1 MLFDLWTE
9 LSGFL
14 GHLQWGG
21 TWLARVQVSLCAG
34 CLRPC
39 CWSWPGKPGKRC
51 LLRVPRSSLT
61 GGCRLSHNRPRTA
74 RVLSQEWGQRG
85 WVWDSHSA
93 SDMHTQSRYQF
104 LWPSWKQQQAGRK
117 EYVFLGESGWRA
129 SVMESQFCPAL
140 RVGPP
145 WLLPLTAF
153 PTSAHFS
160 SLDDWVGEGS
170 CPLKVPQVSW
180 W

>member
-9 LSGFL
+9 LSGVL

-34 CLRPC
+34 CLGPC
-39 CWSWPGKPGKRC
+39 CWSCLGKPGKRC

-61 GGCRLSHNRPRTA
+61 GAAVSPTTDHGQPGCFPRSGGSEDGSGIPTQQVTRTHNP
-74 RVLSQEWGQRG
+74 L
-85 WVWDSHSA
+85 H
-93 SDMHTQSRYQF
+93 QF

-117 EYVFLGESGWRA
+117 ESVFLGESGWKA
-129 SVMESQFCPAL
+129 SVMESQFCPTL

-153 PTSAHFS
+153 PMSAHFS

-170 CPLKVPQVSW
+170 CPLKVPQVSQR
-180 W
+180 